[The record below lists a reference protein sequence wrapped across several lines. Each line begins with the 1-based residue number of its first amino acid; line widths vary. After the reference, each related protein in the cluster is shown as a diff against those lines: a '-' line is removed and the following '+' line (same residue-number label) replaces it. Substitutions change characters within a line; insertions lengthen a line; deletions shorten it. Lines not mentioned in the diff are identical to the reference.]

1 MVSPPQR
8 SGSGRASFSP
18 STSPTQDLANLIV
31 KGLSQRQLMHHVTNS
46 WGLTSEQASR
56 YVREAKDLVKA
67 HLSDIDWVDMLASKV
82 QMLEQIATDAV
93 AAASESNAIGA
104 IRLLNELVGLG
115 AGQKPGAH

>member
-1 MVSPPQR
+1 
-8 SGSGRASFSP
+8 
-18 STSPTQDLANLIV
+18 
-31 KGLSQRQLMHHVTNS
+31 MHHVTNS

-67 HLSDIDWVDMLASKV
+67 HFSDIDWVDMLASKV

-93 AAASESNAIGA
+93 AAGRESNAIGA
-104 IRLLNELVGLG
+104 MRLLKELVGLG